1 MGKPVLVMIDVQRGF
16 LRDCSR
22 HILPVVVDLARRW
35 PGDLLLTR
43 YVNPPG
49 SPYER
54 LLHWTG
60 FRGPPATDL
69 APELLPYVPRA
80 IAVIDKHVYSVFT
93 AECGELVRRH
103 GWTDLYLC
111 GIATEYCVL
120 KSAIDTFERDLTP
133 WVIEDATASH
143 EDHHE
148 EGLRAIRRFIGAG
161 QIIRAADVPGL
172 LPA

>member
-1 MGKPVLVMIDVQRGF
+1 MVDTAKSALVVVDVQRGF

-22 HILPVVVDLARRW
+22 HVLPVIVDLVRRW
-35 PGDLLLTR
+35 PGGLVLTR

-54 LLHWTG
+54 LLHWDG

-69 APELLPYVPRA
+69 APELLDA
-80 IAVIDKHVYSVFT
+80 AGHATVITKEVYTLFT
-93 AECGELVRRH
+93 TEGEQLVRDR

-120 KSAIDTFERDLTP
+120 KTAIDAFERGLTP
-133 WVIEDATASH
+133 WLIEDACASH
-143 EDHHE
+143 ENAHE
-148 EGLRAIRRFIGAG
+148 EGLRAARRFIGAG
-161 QIIRAADVPGL
+161 QIIRAPDIPM
-172 LPA
+172 